1 MFFAADTKRAGP
13 GPAAPARIVDFGAR
27 HTLQAIVT
35 ACDEHAPI
43 EEQRGSVTKAS
54 VSQTAGARPCSGGA
68 IVKLRRRQV
77 IGFIAVP
84 SGGQHFSVQ
93 KGCHGKPRSSCIEPV
108 ALHAPAESEA
118 LSPAAPELDMT
129 ETIRSGNRSRR

>member
-1 MFFAADTKRAGP
+1 MQQRRHMFFAADTKRAGP

-93 KGCHGKPRSSCIEPV
+93 KGCHGKPPTLILHRTRGTPGACGGRSPLSCG
-108 ALHAPAESEA
+108 ARAQH
-118 LSPAAPELDMT
+118 D
-129 ETIRSGNRSRR
+129 

>member
-13 GPAAPARIVDFGAR
+13 GPVAPARIVDFGAR

-35 ACDEHAPI
+35 ACDEHASI

-68 IVKLRRRQV
+68 SVELRRRQV
-77 IGFIAVP
+77 IGFIAVT
-84 SGGQHFSVQ
+84 SGGQRFCVQ
-93 KGCHGKPRSSCIEPV
+93 NGRAGKPPTLI
-108 ALHAPAESEA
+108 LHR
-118 LSPAAPELDMT
+118 T
-129 ETIRSGNRSRR
+129 RRPPRPC